1 MDFKTSTATV
11 IDIEAYIGY
20 DNNLRTHDTG
30 LGNIQDGEI
39 CQRIDISQIIED
51 MCLSNNKYKIKVI
64 IEQTNED

>member
-20 DNNLRTHDTG
+20 DNTLKTHDTG

-39 CQRIDISQIIED
+39 CQRIDISQIVED
-51 MCLSNNKYKIKVI
+51 MVLPSNKYKIKVI
-64 IEQTNED
+64 VEQSNED